1 MSTADIQRSLPALV
15 DTSGQPAAKFARA
28 NAPIVPPGSVAGR
41 SLVFV
46 IATMAFLASL
56 TAGGVYVAFNAAV
69 EWTSN
74 VSSEMTVNVKM
85 LPGETG
91 DEKVAEIVKFLSNQI
106 GIRKVTARPAEQS
119 LKDIEL
125 WVGKTDVL
133 KAFPIPRLIEIKIY
147 QDNPPDYPT
156 LKKILETKFQG
167 AILDNHGLWSAQY
180 RRLARL
186 MEISGFCMLLLMA
199 AATAA
204 VVVAAASSALASN
217 KEIVAVLNL
226 VGAEEKFIAG
236 QFERHFL
243 MVGIKAGVA
252 GAVLAAGVFLM
263 LPYASRVMST
273 AAAEGEVQRFV
284 EAASLGIGGYA
295 ILVIVVVAIAAI
307 CKMTSRFG
315 VRRILNQQN
324 S

>member
-1 MSTADIQRSLPALV
+1 MSTADIQRSLPALI
-15 DTSGQPAAKFARA
+15 DTNGQQAAKFARA

-56 TAGGVYVAFNAAV
+56 TAGGVYVTFNAAV
-69 EWTSN
+69 EWTGN
-74 VSSEMTVNVKM
+74 VASELTVSIKM
-85 LPGETG
+85 LPGENG
-91 DEKVAEIVKFLSNQI
+91 DEKAAEAVKFLSNQP
-106 GIRKVTARPAEQS
+106 GIKKAIARPAEQS

-125 WVGKTDVL
+125 WVGKTEML
-133 KAFPIPRLIEIKIY
+133 KSFPIPRLIEIKIY

-156 LKKILETKFQG
+156 LKNIFETKFPG

-186 MEISGFCMLLLMA
+186 VELTGFSMLLLMA

-204 VVVAAASSALASN
+204 VIVAAATSALASN

-243 MVGIKAGVA
+243 MVGIWAGVA
-252 GAVLAAGVFLM
+252 GAGLAAAVFLV
-263 LPYASRVMST
+263 LPYVSRAMST
-273 AAAEGEVQRFV
+273 AAAEGEVQRFL
-284 EAASLGIGGYA
+284 EAVSLGFGGYG

-307 CKMTSRFG
+307 CKMTSRYG

-324 S
+324 A